1 MGGSATKTTAH
12 LEHMHYHYGDD
23 RPTDLQQMN
32 YYYYY
37 YHDETADLQDV
48 ATLDH
53 EAQRPRLELALG
65 RGVHHERGARPDQP
79 TSSDR

>member
-1 MGGSATKTTAH
+1 MGGTATKTTAH
-12 LEHMHYHYGDD
+12 LEHMHYDYYGDD

-32 YYYYY
+32 YY